1 MQRCILFTHFR
12 LNNCIIHPHQYLRK
26 GRHTKMIA
34 IEDSLDV
41 YLREISRYP
50 VLNPVDEK
58 LLFKRLNA
66 GDETAREEIIR
77 CNLRF
82 VVKMALRYQNQG
94 IPLPDLVQEGN
105 MGLMEVVDKFDYRK
119 GFRFSTYAAFW
130 IKQSIQQALCKQS
143 RLIRLPIR
151 KSRAIGK
158 IQEASKFFAKREGRE
173 PNADELSV
181 IVNLPADRV
190 EQLSRMNEPALSLDY
205 TADEN
210 APALEDVLA
219 QETTPNPCE
228 AAMADQLKARVKNV
242 MNCLNERERRILSLR
257 FGFIGR
263 RGLSLRRTSKF
274 IGLSQEGVRRVEKK
288 AIEKLR
294 RTPLQKQIVG
304 FL

>member
-1 MQRCILFTHFR
+1 
-12 LNNCIIHPHQYLRK
+12 
-26 GRHTKMIA
+26 MIV
-34 IEDSLDV
+34 IEDSLDI

-50 VLNPVDEK
+50 VLNQSDEK
-58 LLFKRLNA
+58 MLFKRLRM
-66 GDETAREEIIR
+66 GDETARNEIIR

-94 IPLPDLVQEGN
+94 MPLPDLIQEGN

-143 RLIRLPIR
+143 RLIRIPIR

-158 IQEASKFFAKREGRE
+158 LQEASKMFAKREGRE
-173 PNADELSV
+173 PNAEELSGLTEV
-181 IVNLPADRV
+181 PADRV

-205 TADEN
+205 SQDEN
-210 APALEDVLA
+210 SPSLEDVLA

-228 AAMADQLKARVKNV
+228 AAMTDQMKSRVHKV

-263 RGLSLRRTSKF
+263 RGLSLRSTSKF

-294 RTPLQKQIVG
+294 RAPLQKQIAG